1 MAIKFV
7 DEADLTTVGNAIR
20 AKTGGS
26 GLLTFP
32 EGMAAAIAGIE
43 AGTDLPTL
51 TNPAGAGDMASG
63 TQGIGQDGGVV
74 TGSVPT
80 PNSVTLEDGTVE
92 AGVSIGGGGVFLA
105 TGTMATD
112 NLLRAG
118 KTVQVS
124 VAASEF
130 GNAEA
135 ADVAAGKTFTSS
147 AGLAVTGTS
156 TAVETGDATASAS
169 NILSGKTAYV
179 HGQKVNGSMTNQGA
193 KNQALNCGGSYTIPA
208 GYHNG
213 SGKVTANSLAS
224 QTAGTAAAADIASGK
239 TAWVNGAKVTGT
251 ASASAITFDITNMTV
266 RLTNLTGVPLST
278 TTGGTQIIE
287 PLETQDLTGVNL
299 LQGLD
304 LAAAGGGT
312 LSYSCTMQ
320 ASGVLELVVMMV

>member
-1 MAIKFV
+1 M
-7 DEADLTTVGNAIR
+7 LTSRFPGEV
-20 AKTGGS
+20 S
-26 GLLTFP
+26 G
-32 EGMAAAIAGIE
+32 A
-43 AGTDLPTL
+43 DLPTL

-251 ASASAITFDITNMTV
+251 AKKFSAVRTLSGSSLTLDATGCTHVRIVDSQGNENILYIRNLKTSASTPTKLACIKSSGTTSQTISLYYIAPNVKTDYGIEYDGVAAIEV
-266 RLTNLTGVPLST
+266 GVF
-278 TTGGTQIIE
+278 
-287 PLETQDLTGVNL
+287 
-299 LQGLD
+299 
-304 LAAAGGGT
+304 A
-312 LSYSCTMQ
+312 
-320 ASGVLELVVMMV
+320 

>member
-1 MAIKFV
+1 M
-7 DEADLTTVGNAIR
+7 LTSRFPGEV
-20 AKTGGS
+20 S
-26 GLLTFP
+26 G
-32 EGMAAAIAGIE
+32 A
-43 AGTDLPTL
+43 DLPTL

-135 ADVAAGKTFTSS
+135 ADVAAGKTFTSA
-147 AGLAVTGTS
+147 AGLEATGTMPII
-156 TAVETGDATASAS
+156 E
-169 NILSGKTAYV
+169 GKIIT
-179 HGQKVNGSMTNQGA
+179 
-193 KNQALNCGGSYTIPA
+193 LNCGQTHTIPA
-208 GYHNG
+208 GCHSG
-213 SGKVTANSLAS
+213 SGKVKAASLAS
-224 QTAGTAAAADIASGK
+224 QTAGTAAAKDIASGK
-239 TAWVNGAKVTGT
+239 TAWVNGVKVTGS

-266 RLTNLTGVPLST
+266 RITNLTGVPLST

-287 PLETQDLTGVNL
+287 PLETRDLTGVNL

>member
-1 MAIKFV
+1 M
-7 DEADLTTVGNAIR
+7 LTSRFPGEV
-20 AKTGGS
+20 S
-26 GLLTFP
+26 G
-32 EGMAAAIAGIE
+32 A
-43 AGTDLPTL
+43 DLPTL

-147 AGLAVTGTS
+147 AGLEATGTMPII
-156 TAVETGDATASAS
+156 E
-169 NILSGKTAYV
+169 GKIIT
-179 HGQKVNGSMTNQGA
+179 
-193 KNQALNCGGSYTIPA
+193 LNCGQAHTIPA
-208 GYHNG
+208 GRHSG
-213 SGKVTANSLAS
+213 SGKVEAASLAS
-224 QTAGTAAAADIASGK
+224 QTAGTAAAKDIASGK
-239 TAWVNGAKVTGT
+239 TAWVNGVKVTG
-251 ASASAITFDITNMTV
+251 SASGAITFDITNMTV
-266 RLTNLTGVPLST
+266 RITNLTSGDLSV
-278 TTGGTQIIE
+278 TTGGGHTIE
-287 PLETQDLTGVNL
+287 PFETLEITGFNL
-299 LQGLD
+299 IQGLNIG
-304 LAAAGGGT
+304 GGGT

-320 ASGVLELVVMMV
+320 ASGVLELVVTLG

>member
-1 MAIKFV
+1 M
-7 DEADLTTVGNAIR
+7 LTSRFPGEV
-20 AKTGGS
+20 S
-26 GLLTFP
+26 G
-32 EGMAAAIAGIE
+32 A
-43 AGTDLPTL
+43 DLPTL

-239 TAWVNGAKVTGT
+239 TAWVNGVKVTGS